1 MGSEKEQIKQP
12 RVLAISSGGGH
23 WVQLLRVAPAF
34 ADCDVCYV
42 TVRDSYASDVP
53 GQRFRT
59 IIDATRWNKLKLAWM
74 GIKIALII
82 ARERPDVIISTGAA
96 PGYFAFRVGRML
108 GARTIWL
115 DSIANA
121 ETLSMTGKMVEP
133 FADLWLTQW
142 EHLGGPDGPTFGG
155 SVV

>member
-1 MGSEKEQIKQP
+1 MDSATDTIT

-34 ADCDVCYV
+34 RDCDVCYV
-42 TVRDSYASDVP
+42 TVRASYAADVP
-53 GQRFRT
+53 GERFRT
-59 IIDATRWNKLKLAWM
+59 IVDATRWNKIKLARM
-74 GIKIALII
+74 AIKIALII
-82 ARERPDVIISTGAA
+82 ARERPDVIVSTGAA
-96 PGYFAFRVGRML
+96 PGYFAFRVGRLL
-108 GARTIWL
+108 GARTVWI

-133 FADLWLTQW
+133 HADLWLTQW
-142 EHLGGPDGPTFGG
+142 EHLSGPDGPTFGG